1 MLDGKHDTSFLRSDA
16 GGGAASYNATSDI
29 TFSGGAGAVTVAAG
43 SDIRFAAGN
52 WTGEYAGKIQM
63 HGSWLYIQ
71 GGSSGHIFR
80 SGTQNSDSW
89 YIAASDPR
97 AFYPAA
103 DNAYDIGK
111 TTSQPRTLYSKH
123 IILGNYSGDR
133 TLSFKVGQNGTSRIE
148 FLDNNATEGCYMQA
162 VGEANGGKLT
172 FGARWNS
179 DDAKIIFDLTDG
191 AGDGIYPDTNNQID
205 LGQDGKRWRNGFFQ
219 QVTLTGKSESP
230 SHDRG
235 AILLQPSASG
245 GQTGINFRSNVNG
258 TSDHGYVWW
267 YDDCNEY
274 QTDAN
279 SSTENG
285 LLLIGAQNDGGST
298 SNDNVAIEA
307 SGHIWLCPGTDD
319 NSYAGNSGPNTG
331 RGRLYYGRRDSRREI
346 DAFPG
351 GTKMLFAQTSA
362 PTGWTKK
369 TNLNDYALRIV
380 SGTAGNWH
388 AGNSFTSK
396 LISTS
401 QIANHTLSTS
411 QIPSHRH
418 WISAATVDD
427 RNGTGT
433 WSNGQMHGLWAD
445 QGSYSANDQNY
456 SYGRNSAYTGG
467 GSAHNHNFTF
477 NISVLDLIWAE
488 KDTN

>member
-1 MLDGKHDTSFLRSDA
+1 MDLYGTGNNIELKFITNSGTHRGSVYADNGNTIGFLKAGTGAWAARWHSDGKQTAH
-16 GGGAASYNATSDI
+16 GNIVPNA
-29 TFSGGAGAVTVAAG
+29 
-43 SDIRFAAGN
+43 
-52 WTGEYAGKIQM
+52 
-63 HGSWLYIQ
+63 
-71 GGSSGHIFR
+71 
-80 SGTQNSDSW
+80 
-89 YIAASDPR
+89 
-97 AFYPAA
+97 
-103 DNAYDIGK
+103 
-111 TTSQPRTLYSKH
+111 
-123 IILGNYSGDR
+123 
-133 TLSFKVGQNGTSRIE
+133 
-148 FLDNNATEGCYMQA
+148 NN
-162 VGEANGGKLT
+162 
-172 FGARWNS
+172 
-179 DDAKIIFDLTDG
+179 D
-191 AGDGIYPDTNNQID
+191 ID
-205 LGQDGKRWRNGFFQ
+205 LGQDGYRWRNGFFQ

-274 QTDAN
+274 QTDSN

-285 LLLIGAQNDGGST
+285 LLLIGAQNDGGSS

-331 RGRLYYGRRDSRREI
+331 RGRLYFGRRDNRREI

-362 PTGWTKK
+362 PIGWTKK

-388 AGNSFTSK
+388 SGNSFSSK
-396 LISTS
+396 LRSTS
-401 QIANHTLSTS
+401 QVANHTLSTS
-411 QIPSHRH
+411 EIPSHRH
-418 WISAATVDD
+418 WISAATIDD
-427 RNGTGT
+427 RNFTGT
-433 WSNGQMHGLWAD
+433 WGNGQMHGLVSD

-477 NISVLDLIWAE
+477 NIQVLDLIWAE